1 MIYKRLKNKRISRQ
15 KTSAGS
21 LCEELGVGIMQE
33 DLGAFRNIGS
43 AASDIDGRSVYES
56 IHAENLFITAAG
68 EDDLLLTWIELNNR
82 FYSSVD
88 LVNHLLSIIYDKIT
102 KHQYNCIHEES
113 VKHHGM
119 IEIRING
126 YSVFLRLKKKEHAA
140 TVLRIVMTDSE
151 VAEVEEICAN
161 ISYP

>member
-1 MIYKRLKNKRISRQ
+1 MFYKRRKVSAISRQ

-33 DLGAFRNIGS
+33 DSGALRNIGS
-43 AASDIDGRSVYES
+43 AASDIDGQSVYES
-56 IHAENLFITAAG
+56 IHNENLFITAAG
-68 EDDLLLTWIELNNR
+68 EDDLLLTWMELNNR

-88 LVNHLLSIIYDKIT
+88 LVNHLLSIIYDRIMN
-102 KHQYNCIHEES
+102 HQYNCIHEES

-126 YSVFLRLKKKEHAA
+126 YSVFLRLNKKGHAA
-140 TVLRIVMTDSE
+140 TVLRIVITDTE
-151 VAEVEEICAN
+151 IAEVKEISSK